1 MLEQRPVNTR
11 IEGRVGILTFN
22 RPQVMNAFNSALIDA
37 SNRAMSKF
45 NDNDDVLAIIV
56 HGSGKCFSAGFDMK
70 ESAARGTS
78 GEEQWRCLLYTSP
91 SPRDA

>member
-1 MLEQRPVNTR
+1 MLDQRPVNTR

-37 SNRAMSKF
+37 ANIALSKF

-56 HGSGKCFSAGFDMK
+56 HGNGRCFSAGFDMK
-70 ESAARGTS
+70 ESAARGII
-78 GEEQWRCLLYTSP
+78 GEEQW
-91 SPRDA
+91 